1 MSKTAEECCN
11 CEHFRKDDIATRIAG
26 AIRMVCDRDGTLT
39 APDGSCGHRKAPCA
53 GGCRCPSCNT
63 AKDKMDA
70 DIERDFKL
78 GPALLLCA
86 VLMVGC
92 QASELD
98 DFLVIF
104 GRENNIEIVNKTD
117 PKIIFCESE
126 QDVGV
131 QAKCVPQKFM
141 VQIYKSGDN
150 KIFILKDEPA
160 ALNCIM
166 FIYRYYPM
174 NWKEDEQ
181 KWKALL
187 KKFREQWEARVK
199 K

>member
-1 MSKTAEECCN
+1 
-11 CEHFRKDDIATRIAG
+11 
-26 AIRMVCDRDGTLT
+26 MVCDRDGKIT
-39 APDGSCGHRKAPCA
+39 APDDACGHFQKAPCI
-53 GGCRCPSCNT
+53 GGCRCPGCED

-86 VLMVGC
+86 VLMAGC
-92 QASELD
+92 QASEIE
-98 DFLVIF
+98 DFLVVF

-126 QDVGV
+126 EDVGV
-131 QAKCVPQKFM
+131 QAKCEPQKFM
-141 VQIYKSGDN
+141 VRIYKSGNN
-150 KIFILKDEPA
+150 KIYILKDEPA

-166 FIYRYYPM
+166 FIYRYYPRD
-174 NWKEDEQ
+174 WQADEQ

-187 KKFREQWEARVK
+187 KMFREQWEARVK